1 MKNNNKPANTTIVLK
16 KTLRDDL
23 MGIKYKYKLE
33 DLNQVIQLLYIIRD
47 EDQLQDQLTEKDKEL
62 LLVGVNHKSELG
74 EIWMKNQNKKEYQN
88 NGNTKQYCA
97 WRSYEL

>member
-16 KTLRDDL
+16 KTLRDSL
-23 MGIKYKYKLE
+23 MAIKYKYKLE

-74 EIWMKNQNKKEYQN
+74 EI
-88 NGNTKQYCA
+88 
-97 WRSYEL
+97 

>member
-1 MKNNNKPANTTIVLK
+1 MKNNNKPDNTTIVLK

-74 EIWMKNQNKKEYQN
+74 EI
-88 NGNTKQYCA
+88 
-97 WRSYEL
+97 